1 MYDYFVT
8 INCNLSDDMDM
19 FGFSFMTK
27 DEVKTIKSKLK
38 AKQDWFQISVG
49 SNQEIGFQCG
59 EELLDCLEFIKI
71 KSEEDYKVLEKYI
84 GVDCCS
90 EITPEKVY
98 GFIIENFYEEDL
110 ETYEEEQ
117 F

>member
-38 AKQDWFQISVG
+38 AK
-49 SNQEIGFQCG
+49 
-59 EELLDCLEFIKI
+59 
-71 KSEEDYKVLEKYI
+71 
-84 GVDCCS
+84 
-90 EITPEKVY
+90 
-98 GFIIENFYEEDL
+98 
-110 ETYEEEQ
+110 
-117 F
+117 